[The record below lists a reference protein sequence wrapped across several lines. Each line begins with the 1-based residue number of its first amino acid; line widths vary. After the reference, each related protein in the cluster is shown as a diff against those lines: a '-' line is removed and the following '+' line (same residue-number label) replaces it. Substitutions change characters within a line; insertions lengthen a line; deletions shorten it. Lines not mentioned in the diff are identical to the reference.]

1 MFVRSTNAR
10 IAYDPFIMDSP
21 ALSTSFGILGAVFWS
36 IQLLPQIW
44 LNYRRHNAIGLQP
57 TMMMLWAWA
66 GVPLGIYNIVRDL
79 NVALQVQ
86 PQILTVL
93 SLVTWIQCYYY
104 EHKWSLW
111 KAVGVV
117 VPVAALMAS
126 VELGLVFAL
135 RHGVEGGVDWP
146 VTLMA
151 VLAALL
157 LALGVLRHYWDIYVH
172 RTVRGISFI
181 FVGID
186 ALGDL
191 ASIISVLFEK
201 HLDVLALTIYGVEL
215 ALWTGIFA
223 AGGYYN
229 LVPWLRQSRVGKASQ
244 HEQPQS
250 AIEANAVRMHDLPS
264 SKSVF
269 RTPSS
274 DLELRS
280 RKVPANLEP

>member
-1 MFVRSTNAR
+1 
-10 IAYDPFIMDSP
+10 
-21 ALSTSFGILGAVFWS
+21 
-36 IQLLPQIW
+36 
-44 LNYRRHNAIGLQP
+44 
-57 TMMMLWAWA
+57 MMMLWAWA

-201 HLDVLALTIYGVEL
+201 HLDVLALAIYGVEL

-229 LVPWLRQSRVGKASQ
+229 LVPWLRQSREGKASQ

-250 AIEANAVRMHDLPS
+250 AIEANPVRMHDLPS
-264 SKSVF
+264 STSVF